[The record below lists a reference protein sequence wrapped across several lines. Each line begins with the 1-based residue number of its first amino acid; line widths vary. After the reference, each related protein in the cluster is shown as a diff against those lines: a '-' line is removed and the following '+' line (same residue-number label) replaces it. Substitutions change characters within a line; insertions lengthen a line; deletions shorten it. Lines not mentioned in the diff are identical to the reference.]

1 MVVRS
6 LQDPLEDLVLFV
18 AAVVFMLLSLL
29 VESKSGVV
37 DEVALGVVIVYL
49 EFGLEFLVGD
59 IYSADL
65 NMVLVSTGCENSGD
79 ILHHDLEMLVSKLM
93 EGHQNEVVCHMR
105 SILIFVF
112 RVFLVFSCGCLHL
125 LMEVRS

>member
-1 MVVRS
+1 VVLIHIFQTQFQFGAGDGVLEMVVRS

-49 EFGLEFLVGD
+49 EFGLEFLV
-59 IYSADL
+59 
-65 NMVLVSTGCENSGD
+65 
-79 ILHHDLEMLVSKLM
+79 
-93 EGHQNEVVCHMR
+93 
-105 SILIFVF
+105 
-112 RVFLVFSCGCLHL
+112 
-125 LMEVRS
+125 

>member
-49 EFGLEFLVGD
+49 EFGLEFLV
-59 IYSADL
+59 
-65 NMVLVSTGCENSGD
+65 
-79 ILHHDLEMLVSKLM
+79 
-93 EGHQNEVVCHMR
+93 
-105 SILIFVF
+105 
-112 RVFLVFSCGCLHL
+112 
-125 LMEVRS
+125 

>member
-1 MVVRS
+1 VVLIHIFQTLFQFGAGDGVLEMVVRS

-49 EFGLEFLVGD
+49 EFGLEFLV
-59 IYSADL
+59 
-65 NMVLVSTGCENSGD
+65 
-79 ILHHDLEMLVSKLM
+79 
-93 EGHQNEVVCHMR
+93 
-105 SILIFVF
+105 
-112 RVFLVFSCGCLHL
+112 
-125 LMEVRS
+125 